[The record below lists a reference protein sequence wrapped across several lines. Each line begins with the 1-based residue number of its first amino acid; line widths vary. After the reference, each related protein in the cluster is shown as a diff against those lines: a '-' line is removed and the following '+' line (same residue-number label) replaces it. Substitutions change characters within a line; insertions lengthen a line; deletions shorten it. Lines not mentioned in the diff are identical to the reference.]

1 MSVPAFTT
9 IPNRIWRKCHEDT
22 RFARRLR
29 QVFNQIEAIFP
40 SRYRDRERDGD
51 ISGGFGLRRQ
61 TIFGGGSQLHQKE
74 TARLL
79 LESACSPAPDDRDLL
94 HN

>member
-9 IPNRIWRKCHEDT
+9 IPNRIWMKCHEDT

-40 SRYRDRERDGD
+40 SHYRDRERDGD
-51 ISGGFGLRRQ
+51 ISCIARR
-61 TIFGGGSQLHQKE
+61 I
-74 TARLL
+74 R
-79 LESACSPAPDDRDLL
+79 CSTNMGYVSYYSLS
-94 HN
+94 